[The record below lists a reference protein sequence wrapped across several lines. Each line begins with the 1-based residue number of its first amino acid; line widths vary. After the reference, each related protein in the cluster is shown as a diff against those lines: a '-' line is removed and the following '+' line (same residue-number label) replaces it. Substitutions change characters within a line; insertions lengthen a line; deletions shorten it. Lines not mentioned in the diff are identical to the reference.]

1 MGERDLM
8 GAAEML
14 RSGECQLCPYL
25 RAERAGTGDT
35 RTGGGSVTQ
44 CYNSP
49 PLLFRYSVSGSVTLY
64 STDRRYIGGD

>member
-14 RSGECQLCPYL
+14 RSGECQLCPNL

-35 RTGGGSVTQ
+35 RSRGQEVGVLLSVTTLHHSYLSVTQ
-44 CYNSP
+44 CYNS
-49 PLLFRYSVSGSVTLY
+49 SSDS
-64 STDRRYIGGD
+64 

>member
-14 RSGECQLCPYL
+14 RSGECQLCPNL

-35 RTGGGSVTQ
+35 RSRGQEVAVLLSVT
-44 CYNSP
+44 
-49 PLLFRYSVSGSVTLY
+49 TLARTPSSLY
-64 STDRRYIGGD
+64 KTDRRRLNF